1 MLFMNIARKFGSVF
15 MDVETGG
22 EGAAAGGAA
31 PAEGAEAGAEVEKA
45 GKVTLGDPAK
55 PEVKPEVT
63 PEKTTEEP
71 GAVEDNGMQQYIDQY
86 QTDNPALGLAL
97 GFLRDAGISP
107 TDPAFQLAEVE
118 GDFELLKAT
127 LAAKALPGTDAMVSI
142 LEKAVAGHFEAIE
155 QAEAQTTAL
164 VGEILGEQK
173 DEVLEWAR
181 STASDEEKTAFNDM
195 LEAGGVYARAAA
207 VLLREAFTGAGN
219 TVPAQH
225 AIKTAQPSQGG
236 STPLTARD
244 YASEVEKLARQLG
257 GDPRGSQEYAAL
269 TRRREVGRKRGI

>member
-31 PAEGAEAGAEVEKA
+31 AETGAEAGAEVEKA
-45 GKVTLGDPAK
+45 GKVTLGE
-55 PEVKPEVT
+55 PEAKPEVT
-63 PEKTTEEP
+63 PEKVTEEP

-86 QTDNPALGLAL
+86 QAENPALGLAL

-127 LAAKALPGTDAMVSI
+127 LAAKALPGTDAMVAI
-142 LEKAVAGHFEAIE
+142 LEKAVASHFEAVE
-155 QAEAQTTAL
+155 KAEAETTAL
-164 VGEILGEQK
+164 VTEILGEQK

-207 VLLREAFTGAGN
+207 VLLREAFQSSGN
-219 TVPAQH
+219 TIPAKH
-225 AIKTAQPSQGG
+225 AVETATPGAVANG
-236 STPLTARD
+236 PLTAREF
-244 YASEVEKLARQLG
+244 AAETEKLARKLG
-257 GDPRGSQEYAAL
+257 GDPRGSAEYAQIQ
-269 TRRREVGRKRGI
+269 RRREAGRKRGI

>member
-22 EGAAAGGAA
+22 EGAASGGDAA
-31 PAEGAEAGAEVEKA
+31 AEAGAEAGAEVEKA
-45 GKVTLGDPAK
+45 GKVTLGE
-55 PEVKPEVT
+55 PEAKPEVT
-63 PEKTTEEP
+63 PENGAEEP

-86 QTDNPALGLAL
+86 QEENPALGLAL

-127 LAAKALPGTDAMVSI
+127 LAAKALPGTDAMVAI
-142 LEKAVAGHFEAIE
+142 LEKAVASHFEAVE

-164 VGEILGEQK
+164 VTEILGEQK

-207 VLLREAFTGAGN
+207 VLLREAFQGSGN
-219 TVPAQH
+219 TIPAKH
-225 AIKTAQPSQGG
+225 AIETATPGAVANG
-236 STPLTARD
+236 PLTAREF
-244 YASEVEKLARQLG
+244 AAETEKLARKLG
-257 GDPRGSQEYAAL
+257 GDPRGSAEYAQIQ
-269 TRRREVGRKRGI
+269 RRREAGRKRGI

>member
-22 EGAAAGGAA
+22 EGAASGGDAA
-31 PAEGAEAGAEVEKA
+31 AEAGAEAGAEVEKA
-45 GKVTLGDPAK
+45 GKVTLGE
-55 PEVKPEVT
+55 PEAKPEVT
-63 PEKTTEEP
+63 PEKGAEEP

-86 QTDNPALGLAL
+86 QEENPALGLAL

-127 LAAKALPGTDAMVSI
+127 LAAKALPGTDAMVAI
-142 LEKAVAGHFEAIE
+142 LEKAVASHFEAVE

-164 VGEILGEQK
+164 VTEILGEQK

-207 VLLREAFTGAGN
+207 VLLREAFQGSGN
-219 TVPAQH
+219 TIPAKH
-225 AIKTAQPSQGG
+225 AIETATPGAVANG
-236 STPLTARD
+236 PLTAREF
-244 YASEVEKLARQLG
+244 AAETEKLARKLG
-257 GDPRGSQEYAAL
+257 GDPRGSAEYAQIQ
-269 TRRREVGRKRGI
+269 RRREAGRKRGI

>member
-22 EGAAAGGAA
+22 EGAAAGGGEAA
-31 PAEGAEAGAEVEKA
+31 VTTEPGAEAEKA

-55 PEVKPEVT
+55 PEVT
-63 PEKTTEEP
+63 PEEPAEEP
-71 GAVEDNGMQQYIDQY
+71 GAVEDNGMQTYIDQY
-86 QTDNPALGLAL
+86 STENPALGLAL

-127 LAAKALPGTDAMVSI
+127 LAAKALPGSDAMVAI
-142 LEKAVAGHFEAIE
+142 LEKAVGEHFQAIE

-164 VGEILGEQK
+164 VTEILGEQK

-225 AIKTAQPSQGG
+225 AIKTSEPAMGG
-236 STPLTARD
+236 HTPLTAREF
-244 YASEVEKLARQLG
+244 AQETEKLARKLG
-257 GDPRGSQEYAAL
+257 GDPRNSPEYAQIQ
-269 TRRREVGRKRGI
+269 RRREAGRKRGI

>member
-31 PAEGAEAGAEVEKA
+31 PVEGAEAGAEVEKP
-45 GKVTLGDPAK
+45 GKVTLGEPAK
-55 PEVKPEVT
+55 PEVPEAKPEVT
-63 PEKTTEEP
+63 PEEP

-86 QTDNPALGLAL
+86 QADNPALGLAL

-127 LAAKALPGTDAMVSI
+127 LAAKNLPGTDAMVSI
-142 LEKAVAGHFEAIE
+142 LEKAVASHFEAIE
-155 QAEAQTTAL
+155 QHEKQTADL
-164 VGEILGEQK
+164 VKSVLGEQQ

-225 AIKTAQPSQGG
+225 AIKTAETAQGG
-236 STPLTARD
+236 HTPLTARD
-244 YASEVEKLARQLG
+244 YAAEVEKLARQLG

-269 TRRREVGRKRGI
+269 TRRREVGRQRGI

>member
-31 PAEGAEAGAEVEKA
+31 AETGAEAGAEVEKA
-45 GKVTLGDPAK
+45 GKVTLGE
-55 PEVKPEVT
+55 PEAKPEVT
-63 PEKTTEEP
+63 PEKVAEEP

-86 QTDNPALGLAL
+86 QAENPALGLAL

-127 LAAKALPGTDAMVSI
+127 LAAKALPGTDAMVAI
-142 LEKAVAGHFEAIE
+142 LEKAVASHFEAVE
-155 QAEAQTTAL
+155 KAEAETTAL
-164 VGEILGEQK
+164 VTEILGEQK

-207 VLLREAFTGAGN
+207 VLLREAFQSSGN
-219 TVPAQH
+219 TIPAKH
-225 AIKTAQPSQGG
+225 AVETATPGAVANG
-236 STPLTARD
+236 PLTAREF
-244 YASEVEKLARQLG
+244 AAETEKLARKLG
-257 GDPRGSQEYAAL
+257 GDPRGSAEYAQIQ
-269 TRRREVGRKRGI
+269 RRREAGRKRGI

>member
-22 EGAAAGGAA
+22 EGAASGGDAA
-31 PAEGAEAGAEVEKA
+31 AEAGAEAGAEVEKA
-45 GKVTLGDPAK
+45 GKVTLGE
-55 PEVKPEVT
+55 PEAKPEVT
-63 PEKTTEEP
+63 PEKGAEEP

-86 QTDNPALGLAL
+86 QEENPALGLAL

-127 LAAKALPGTDAMVSI
+127 LAAKALPGTDAMVAI
-142 LEKAVAGHFEAIE
+142 LEKAVASHFEAVA

-164 VGEILGEQK
+164 VTEILGEQK

-207 VLLREAFTGAGN
+207 VLLREAFQGSGN
-219 TVPAQH
+219 TIPAKH
-225 AIKTAQPSQGG
+225 AIETATPGAVANG
-236 STPLTARD
+236 PLTAREF
-244 YASEVEKLARQLG
+244 AAETEKLARKLG
-257 GDPRGSQEYAAL
+257 GDPRGSAEYAQIQ
-269 TRRREVGRKRGI
+269 RRREAGRKRGI

>member
-22 EGAAAGGAA
+22 EGAAAGGDAA
-31 PAEGAEAGAEVEKA
+31 AEAGAEAGAEVEEA
-45 GKVTLGDPAK
+45 GKVTLGE
-55 PEVKPEVT
+55 PEAKPEVT
-63 PEKTTEEP
+63 PEKGAEEP

-86 QTDNPALGLAL
+86 QEENPALGLAL

-127 LAAKALPGTDAMVSI
+127 LAAKALPGTDAMVAI
-142 LEKAVAGHFEAIE
+142 LEKAVASHFEAVE
-155 QAEAQTTAL
+155 KAEAETTAL
-164 VGEILGEQK
+164 VTEILGEQK

-207 VLLREAFTGAGN
+207 VLLREAFQGSGN
-219 TVPAQH
+219 TIPAKH
-225 AIKTAQPSQGG
+225 AIETAAPGAVANG
-236 STPLTARD
+236 PLTAREF
-244 YASEVEKLARQLG
+244 AAETEKLARKLG
-257 GDPRGSQEYAAL
+257 GDPRGSAEYAQIQ
-269 TRRREVGRKRGI
+269 RRREAGRKRGI

>member
-22 EGAAAGGAA
+22 EGAAAGGDATV
-31 PAEGAEAGAEVEKA
+31 EGADAGAEVEKA

-86 QTDNPALGLAL
+86 QAENPALGLAL

-142 LEKAVAGHFEAIE
+142 LEKAVASHFEAVE
-155 QAEAQTTAL
+155 KAEAETTAL

-207 VLLREAFTGAGN
+207 VLLREAFQGAGN
-219 TVPAQH
+219 TIPAQH
-225 AIKTAQPSQGG
+225 AVKTAETAQGG
-236 STPLTARD
+236 HTPLTARD
-244 YASEVEKLARQLG
+244 YAAEVEKLARKLG
-257 GDPRGSQEYAAL
+257 GDPRQSAEYAAL

>member
-22 EGAAAGGAA
+22 EGAAAGGA
-31 PAEGAEAGAEVEKA
+31 ESGAEAGAEVEKA

-63 PEKTTEEP
+63 PEKVAEEP

-86 QTDNPALGLAL
+86 QEENPALGLAL

-127 LAAKALPGTDAMVSI
+127 LAAKALPGTDAMVAI
-142 LEKAVAGHFEAIE
+142 LEKAVASHFEAVE
-155 QAEAQTTAL
+155 KAEAETTAL
-164 VGEILGEQK
+164 VTEILGEQK

-207 VLLREAFTGAGN
+207 VLLREAFQSSGN
-219 TVPAQH
+219 TIPAKH
-225 AIKTAQPSQGG
+225 AVETATPGAVANG
-236 STPLTARD
+236 PLTAREF
-244 YASEVEKLARQLG
+244 AAETEKLARKLG
-257 GDPRGSQEYAAL
+257 GDPRGSAEYAQIQ
-269 TRRREVGRKRGI
+269 RRREAGRKRGI

>member
-1 MLFMNIARKFGSVF
+1 MLFMNIARKFGPVF

-31 PAEGAEAGAEVEKA
+31 AETGAEAGAEVEKA
-45 GKVTLGDPAK
+45 GKVTLGE
-55 PEVKPEVT
+55 PEAKPEVT
-63 PEKTTEEP
+63 PEKVTEEP

-86 QTDNPALGLAL
+86 QEENPALGLAL

-127 LAAKALPGTDAMVSI
+127 LAAKALPGTDAMVAI
-142 LEKAVAGHFEAIE
+142 LEKAVASHFEAVE
-155 QAEAQTTAL
+155 KAEAETTAL
-164 VGEILGEQK
+164 VTEILGEQK

-207 VLLREAFTGAGN
+207 VLLREAFQSSGN
-219 TVPAQH
+219 TIPAKH
-225 AIKTAQPSQGG
+225 AVETATPGAVANG
-236 STPLTARD
+236 PLTAREF
-244 YASEVEKLARQLG
+244 AAETEKLARKLG
-257 GDPRGSQEYAAL
+257 GDPRGSAEYAQIQ
-269 TRRREVGRKRGI
+269 RRREAGRKRGI

>member
-22 EGAAAGGAA
+22 EGAAAGGDAA
-31 PAEGAEAGAEVEKA
+31 AEAGAEAGAEVEKA
-45 GKVTLGDPAK
+45 GKVTLGE
-55 PEVKPEVT
+55 PEAKPEVT
-63 PEKTTEEP
+63 PEKGAEEP

-86 QTDNPALGLAL
+86 QEENPALGLAL

-127 LAAKALPGTDAMVSI
+127 LAAKALPGTDAMVAI
-142 LEKAVAGHFEAIE
+142 LEKAVASHFEAVE
-155 QAEAQTTAL
+155 KAEAETTAL
-164 VGEILGEQK
+164 VTEILGEQK

-207 VLLREAFTGAGN
+207 VLLREAFQGSGN
-219 TVPAQH
+219 TIPAKH
-225 AIKTAQPSQGG
+225 AIETAAPGAVANG
-236 STPLTARD
+236 PLTAREF
-244 YASEVEKLARQLG
+244 AAETEKLARKLG
-257 GDPRGSQEYAAL
+257 GDPRGSAEYAQIQ
-269 TRRREVGRKRGI
+269 RRREAGRKRGI